1 MIREIAM
8 PAQAGRTLVELMVA
22 IALGLLILLGVGGLY
37 VSSQQSTRAATN
49 VASADNTGQVALS
62 LIGYSIRRAGFSEL
76 AAAISAGSGG
86 GEDRRASLAY
96 QGQSIRGCSGA
107 GFVSNNPAN
116 ACGTASTGAPDSLAM
131 WFQAENALG
140 AAQGGGA
147 TADCAGNVPGFTAVG
162 LGPSLPGSLRVAQNL
177 YYVDS
182 TNATLMCRGGT
193 VNAPGT
199 ATPILNGVEDFKVF
213 YGFDGASYSAP
224 AVPGNPAPLSVRTAA
239 EMATLTDPTANLTAW
254 DYVVSVTICILVRTE
269 DAGVSSQG
277 ATATYQPCPQ
287 TSREAAGLDAI
298 AAATST
304 DGRIRRAIV
313 QTFSVRS
320 ATRPSP
326 LAG

>member
-1 MIREIAM
+1 MSRGTTM
-8 PAQAGRTLVELMVA
+8 HAQVGRTLIELLVA

-37 VSSQQSTRAATN
+37 MSSQQSTRAATS

-96 QGQSIRGCSGA
+96 QGPSMRGCSSA
-107 GFVSNNPAN
+107 GFGSNNPAN
-116 ACGTASTGAPDSLAM
+116 ACGTASTGAPDSLAI

-140 AAQGGGA
+140 ASQGGGA

-162 LGPSLPGSLRVAQNL
+162 VSVPGSLLVAQNL
-177 YYVDS
+177 YYVDT
-182 TNATLMCRGGT
+182 TNGTLMCRGGT

-213 YGFDGASYSAP
+213 YGFDGASYALP
-224 AVPGNPAPLSVRTAA
+224 AVPGNPAPRSVRTAA
-239 EMATLTDPTANLTAW
+239 EMATLAAPTANLTAW

-269 DAGVSSQG
+269 EASVSSQG
-277 ATATYQPCPQ
+277 TTATYQPCPQ
-287 TSREAAGLDAI
+287 TSRQAAGLDAI
-298 AAATST
+298 PAATST

-320 ATRPSP
+320 ATRPNP